1 MKITEVRRKFGTA
14 IAILTAIGLTFAS
27 CTADSGD
34 DAPNPTPQT
43 EIKVVEKDNEQ
54 KKAVVQPAVTGLS
67 AKAGDGKVVLS
78 WTNPTNEEFA
88 SLEVSYTPDGSSSSK
103 KTLSKTA
110 TTHTFSSLTNDTEYT
125 FTVKAISS
133 ANTTETATVKA
144 TPKKLT
150 TKLDAPTNLVVNSI
164 TETENGCAINISFTY
179 NGKNIIDG
187 TTTAILEVLHVASYD
202 KNSAVKVEVGENTRT
217 VTISNFHF
225 DLARKYYFRVKLT
238 NTADN
243 ILDSDWSGDARF
255 TYTVSGKDTEYL
267 AKCIYVSKAGEHII
281 DGDRGYAEEE
291 WNIWPKEPG
300 MKHWYAVSSYRL
312 NYEFIYVDEEQKKA
326 YFHATADAGCYIDND
341 HAYKFGE
348 FIDSSKLEIN
358 PETGYWRCK

>member
-1 MKITEVRRKFGTA
+1 M
-14 IAILTAIGLTFAS
+14 TFAS
-27 CTADSGD
+27 YTADSGD

-43 EIKVVEKDNEQ
+43 EIKVEEKGKEQ

-88 SLEVSYTPDGSSSSK
+88 SLEVSYTPDESSLSK

-110 TTHTFSSLTNDTEYT
+110 TTYTFSSLTNDTEYT

-179 NGKNIIDG
+179 NGK
-187 TTTAILEVLHVASYD
+187 TELASKTTAILGYSTSNDSSEAIYGS
-202 KNSAVKVEVGENTRT
+202 NSAVTVGAGENTKT
-217 VTISNFHF
+217 VTISNFKPE
-225 DLARKYYFRVKLT
+225 LTERYYFWVKLT
-238 NTADN
+238 NTAEN
-243 ILDSDWSGDARF
+243 ILDSDWSDVVKF
-255 TYTVSGKDTEYL
+255 TYLVSGKDTKYL
-267 AKCIYVSKAGEHII
+267 ARFVCTGATANEVNSFKDSNGKL
-281 DGDRGYAEEE
+281 YAKVDWDMVKVKGQAYFLE
-291 WNIWPKEPG
+291 NPR
-300 MKHWYAVSSYRL
+300 HRL
-312 NYEFIYVDEEQKKA
+312 NFTFKSLDEDKGTA
-326 YFHATADAGCYIDND
+326 YFYATPIAGYYIENGKAFPLPE
-341 HAYKFGE
+341 HLSGNE
-348 FIDSSKLEIN
+348 FEIN
-358 PETGYWRCK
+358 PKTNYFRCK